1 LNRLKHVGV
10 FVKKQIKIFLQ
21 IILVVDAL
29 INMKSKVIEDFE
41 ELIKLLNKGYLEV
54 NYCNI
59 LQMISFIQN
68 A

>member
-1 LNRLKHVGV
+1 LKPVGV
-10 FVKKQIKIFLQ
+10 FVKRQIKIFLQ